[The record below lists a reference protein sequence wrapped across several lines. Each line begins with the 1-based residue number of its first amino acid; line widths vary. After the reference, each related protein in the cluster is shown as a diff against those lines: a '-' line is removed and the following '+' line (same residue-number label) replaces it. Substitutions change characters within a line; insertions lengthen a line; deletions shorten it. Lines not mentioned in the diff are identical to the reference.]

1 MTDVVELQRQHI
13 KLLEQRMT
21 ELTND
26 LVKQIEINGNLSQVL
41 AYLTDNRF
49 KQYASHD
56 NWNRVICEFL
66 VSEDHEHPIGQ

>member
-13 KLLEQRMT
+13 KLLDQRMT

-49 KQYASHD
+49 KQYASRD
-56 NWNRVICEFL
+56 NWNRVICNFL
-66 VSEDHEHPIGQ
+66 ESDDNEHPIGQ